1 MEGLLCLTVT
11 SWCLSALKTTK
22 KKKKKSLDF
31 LLTALFVQYLA
42 ILTLLLQGD

>member
-22 KKKKKSLDF
+22 KKKKIPGFLADCTVCTIPGDSDSLV
-31 LLTALFVQYLA
+31 TR
-42 ILTLLLQGD
+42 